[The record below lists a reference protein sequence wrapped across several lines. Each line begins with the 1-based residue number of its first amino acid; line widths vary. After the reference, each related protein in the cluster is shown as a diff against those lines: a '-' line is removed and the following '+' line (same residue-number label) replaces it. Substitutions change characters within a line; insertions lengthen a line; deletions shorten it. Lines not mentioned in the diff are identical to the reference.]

1 MALTRKMLKG
11 MGLTEEQVD
20 TIIDSHTETVE
31 GLKNQLTA
39 AEDKAKNAD
48 ALQQQLDGLKDPSG
62 ETYKAKAERLEKEF
76 SDYKA
81 DVTAQTTKAA
91 KEKAARAYYESK
103 NITGK
108 NQDIAMRG
116 SRDEISGLELDGDG
130 NIKDTKALDALIGG
144 EFASLVVKSSTRGAK
159 TSTPPGST
167 SGSGVKTKAEIMAIK
182 DTSERQAAWAEYL
195 AAQKG

>member
-20 TIIDSHTETVE
+20 TIVDAHTETVD
-31 GLKNQLTA
+31 GLKDKLSQ
-39 AEDKAKNAD
+39 AEEKAKTAD

-81 DVTAQTTKAA
+81 DVTAKASKAA

-116 SRDEISGLELDGDG
+116 SRDEISGLELDDDG
-130 NIKDTKALDALIGG
+130 NIKDTKALDELVGG
-144 EFASLVVKSSTRGAK
+144 EFAGLVVKSSTRGAK
-159 TSTPPGST
+159 ISTPPGST
-167 SGSGVKTKAEIMAIK
+167 SGPKAKTKAEIMAIK
-182 DTSERQAAWAEYL
+182 DTSERQAAWAEYI
-195 AAQKG
+195 AAQQQ

>member
-20 TIIDSHTETVE
+20 TIVDAHTETVD
-31 GLKNQLTA
+31 GLKEKLAA
-39 AEDKAKNAD
+39 AEEKAKTAD

-62 ETYKAKAERLEKEF
+62 ETYKAKAERIEREF
-76 SDYKA
+76 NAYKA
-81 DVTAQTTKAA
+81 DVSAKATKAA
-91 KEKAARAYYESK
+91 KEKAARAYFESK

-108 NQDIAMRG
+108 NLDIAMRG
-116 SRDEISGLELDGDG
+116 SRDEVSGLELDGDG
-130 NIKDTKALDALIGG
+130 KIKDAKALDALIGG
-144 EFASLVVKSSTRGAK
+144 EFSGLVVKTSTRGAK

-167 SGSGVKTKAEIMAIK
+167 GGSTAKTKAEIMAIK

-195 AAQKG
+195 AANQP